1 MDVQKIVIGVVIVIL
16 IYLLYMYFFGDSSR
30 TFLVGL
36 HDATQELAV
45 PASAITPGP
54 TADFTYSIWVYVSNW
69 DAGIPKVIFQRQG
82 EGNTAASPLVA
93 FSANMNNVDVTL
105 ATYSTTTGEPPQTAT
120 CTIENVPLQAW
131 TNIIMTLNGNAL
143 DLYLDGKLVR
153 TCILPG
159 VPKMQTTGDLVLT
172 PSGKSFQGYTSSF
185 QYFARAMNPR
195 EAYAIYREGYGGSNW
210 LSQMFNKYRIQLAFL
225 KDNEVVNSF
234 QI

>member
-16 IYLLYMYFFGDSSR
+16 IYLLYLYFFGDSSR

-36 HDATQELAV
+36 HDATSELVVSSSSIA
-45 PASAITPGP
+45 PGP
-54 TADFTYSIWVYVSNW
+54 TADFTYSIWVYVTNW
-69 DAGIPKVIFQRQG
+69 DAGIQKVIFQRQQ
-82 EGNTAASPLVA
+82 EGGTAASPVVA

-105 ATYSTTTGEPPQTAT
+105 ATYSTTAGEPPQTAT

-159 VPKMQTTGDLVLT
+159 VPKMQTSGDLVLT